1 MVATVQN
8 NKPTTVTSVNLIH
21 MRPLKCSLS
30 YIIIEIRTQS
40 VNSINGK
47 KDCHVRNWT
56 VSALAASFGTVYLN
70 G

>member
-8 NKPTTVTSVNLIH
+8 NKPTTVASVNLMR

-30 YIIIEIRTQS
+30 FIIIEIRTQS
-40 VNSINGK
+40 VNSISGK
-47 KDCHVRNWT
+47 KDLPRTKLDCFSAGRQFRN
-56 VSALAASFGTVYLN
+56 LYLN